1 MNVTLNTTRPDY
13 SYRYNNNSEKN
24 YASAQ
29 SFGGSMPIQSAF
41 LNPFKK
47 GMDKLTDKIA
57 QYYTAPLF
65 SSKIT
70 NWLSKKDNIGSIVDH
85 MQTIG
90 SVVISGMY
98 MTQTLRNQN
107 MDEKRKKTLAVNQ
120 GLTLVASTGIA
131 YLFSHWFLG
140 PWNNKISM
148 PYAAKKLNTS
158 VEQLEKDLNTHREKI
173 KKLYIEKHPD
183 DVELKKFKKPN
194 LMHYVDKGLKD
205 ADLAGKLKGLD
216 VLKSLIIFGSVYRF
230 LGPVAVTPVAN
241 WIGDKLFGNTGKDK
255 QAEAVKAQNQQKA
268 ETDNQADLKTKR
280 PELKNFLN
288 GMKA

>member
-1 MNVTLNTTRPDY
+1 MNVTLNTSNPNY
-13 SYRYNNNSEKN
+13 SYRYNNKKN
-24 YASAQ
+24 YAQAQ
-29 SFGGSMPIQSAF
+29 SFGSGMPLQSAF

-57 QYYTAPLF
+57 QYYTGPIF
-65 SSKIT
+65 SSRVT
-70 NWLSKKDNIGSIVDH
+70 NWLAQKDNVGSIVDH

-120 GLTLVASTGIA
+120 GLTLLASTGIA

-148 PYAAKKLNTS
+148 PYAAKKLNITT
-158 VEQLEKDLNTHREKI
+158 EQLEKDLNTHREKI

-183 DVELKKFKKPN
+183 DAELKKFKKPN

-241 WIGDKLFGNTGKDK
+241 WIGDKLFGGSDKNKKAAPQPAAQEQAKPETDK
-255 QAEAVKAQNQQKA
+255 QTVAQ
-268 ETDNQADLKTKR
+268 R
-280 PELKNFLN
+280 PELKNFLS